1 MIFALPINA
10 YQTKLKL
17 LKILAQEWQG
27 NLHMARKNPKKGK
40 EPFLYLP
47 DSLIFDPAFGSLSG
61 NAVKLFIEM
70 AKEYN
75 GRNNGDLAATFNM
88 LKNRG
93 FKSKGTLFKSIQEL
107 EAKGFIEKTR
117 QGGKN
122 KCSLYALTIRNI
134 DECGGKLDVSP
145 TRKGSFLWKK
155 INSSALI
162 ETQLKLTTLQENQSE
177 I

>member
-1 MIFALPINA
+1 
-10 YQTKLKL
+10 
-17 LKILAQEWQG
+17 
-27 NLHMARKNPKKGK
+27 MARKNPKRGK

-61 NAVKLFIEM
+61 NAVKLFIEI

-88 LKNRG
+88 LKKRG
-93 FKSKGTLFKSIQEL
+93 FKSKGTLFKSLQEL
-107 EAKGFIEKTR
+107 EAKGFIEQTR

-122 KCSLYALTIRNI
+122 RCSLYAVTFHNI
-134 DECGGKLDVSP
+134 DECAGKLDINATKRPSV
-145 TRKGSFLWKK
+145 LWKK

-162 ETQLKLTTLQENQSE
+162 ETQLKLTTLQENQ
-177 I
+177 

>member
-1 MIFALPINA
+1 
-10 YQTKLKL
+10 
-17 LKILAQEWQG
+17 
-27 NLHMARKNPKKGK
+27 MARKNPKRGK
-40 EPFLYLP
+40 ESFLYLP

-88 LKNRG
+88 LKSRG
-93 FKSKGTLFKSIQEL
+93 FKSKGTLFKSLQEL
-107 EAKGFIEKTR
+107 EAKGFIEQTR

-145 TRKGSFLWKK
+145 TRKGSFRWKK

-162 ETQLKLTTLQENQSE
+162 ENQLKLTTPQENQS
-177 I
+177 